1 MKRIK
6 FPLVMRNGAE
16 ARDIEGLRENFDIGL
31 AAEYFSNGKLERWL
45 ENNYY
50 DDILEKVR
58 ELDSGE
64 QDFGRKLTE
73 ALGVRWEDAGEVDL
87 QAVMKRTGLKE
98 QLKPYVSEEQLEEME
113 HIADSQEE
121 FERLAKE
128 GCSRVHLFGE
138 GFCIPE
144 WMENMECIGVGRPVV
159 SLEVKSREEFKKK
172 NIKLR
177 EVAFADDEMKKAAMG
192 DSITDVYNGLLD
204 VLELYLKNA
213 QKALQ

>member
-16 ARDIEGLRENFDIGL
+16 ARDIGELRENFDIGL

-58 ELDSGE
+58 ELNSGD

-73 ALGVRWEDAGEVDL
+73 TLGVQWEDVGEVDL

-113 HIADSQEE
+113 HIADSQVE

-128 GCSRVHLFGE
+128 GCGRVYLFGE
-138 GFCIPE
+138 EFCIPE
-144 WMENMECIGVGRPVV
+144 WMENIECIGVGRPVV
-159 SLEVKSREEFKKK
+159 TLETKSREEFKKK

>member
-6 FPLVMRNGAE
+6 FPLVMKNGAE
-16 ARDIEGLRENFDIGL
+16 ARDIEGLRKNFDIGL

-50 DDILEKVR
+50 DDILEAVR
-58 ELDSGE
+58 ELDSSG
-64 QDFGRKLTE
+64 QDFGRELAE

-113 HIADSQEE
+113 HIADTQAE
-121 FERLAKE
+121 FERLAKG
-128 GCSRVHLFGE
+128 GCGRVYLFGE
-138 GFCIPE
+138 GFRIPE
-144 WMENMECIGVGRPVV
+144 WMENIECIGINRPVV
-159 SLEVKSREEFKKK
+159 SLETKSREEFKKK

-192 DSITDVYNGLLD
+192 DSITDVYHGLLD